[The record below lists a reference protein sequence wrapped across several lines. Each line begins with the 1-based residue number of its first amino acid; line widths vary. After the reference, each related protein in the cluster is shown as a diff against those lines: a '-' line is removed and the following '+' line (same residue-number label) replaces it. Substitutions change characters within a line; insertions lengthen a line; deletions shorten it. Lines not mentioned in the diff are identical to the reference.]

1 MKYAS
6 GQTVKL
12 GDKVSLGQ
20 DSGGV
25 VVCVIDRDEY
35 SEGYPESQW
44 SYLQKGVMI
53 NFPLHGLIHYEEI
66 EPDIQL
72 IRRSGP

>member
-1 MKYAS
+1 MNYVS

-20 DSGGV
+20 DSDGV
-25 VVCVIDRDEY
+25 VVCVIDRGEY

-44 SYLQKGVMI
+44 SYLKKGVMI

-66 EPDIQL
+66 EPDIRL
-72 IRRSGP
+72 IKRAGS